1 MTEILISDLIIG
13 LFIFLRIMAM
23 IIALPILGH
32 ESIPVI
38 AKVFI
43 AIILSY
49 ITFLTIDKTQIHIN
63 PNLIFLMVNGAKEII
78 TGFIMGYTLNF
89 IFYGISYAGTL
100 IGFEM
105 GLMFAEVMDPIQG
118 VSSNVV
124 GEVIFYMAMVIF
136 ITINGH
142 HYVISALV
150 ASFTVIPITKATTS
164 QATIQVI
171 AKYSFTVFTIA
182 VKIASPIIV
191 AFFLVHLAEGI
202 IARVIPNIQVF
213 FITQPVKIGLGLV
226 LLASLAPIYVY
237 ALKTLLNSY
246 EDQLMELIKAMST

>member
-1 MTEILISDLIIG
+1 MTEILISDFIIG

-32 ESIPVI
+32 DSIPVI

-49 ITFLTIDKTQIHIN
+49 ITFLTIDKTQIQVN
-63 PNLIFLMVNGAKEII
+63 PNLIFLMINGAKEIL

-136 ITINGH
+136 IAINGH

-150 ASFTVIPITKATTS
+150 ASFKVIPIMKSTTS
-164 QATIQVI
+164 QATVQVI
-171 AKYSFTVFTIA
+171 TKYSFTVFTIA

-202 IARVIPNIQVF
+202 IARVIPNIQIF
-213 FITQPVKIGLGLV
+213 FITQPVKIGLGFV
-226 LLASLAPIYVY
+226 LLAALAPIYVY
-237 ALKTLLNSY
+237 ALKTLLHSY